1 MCHDRHYAVSVVNQ
15 SVVIFIMLRW
25 RQTLAKHKLTF
36 HQGGP
41 VEGKSMLSV
50 DEKIKMLKQE
60 LMRWIALQ

>member
-1 MCHDRHYAVSVVNQ
+1 MNQ

-36 HQGGP
+36 HRGGP